1 MLQMVIQYKIL
12 VFAMLFVKDN
22 IITMLTPEN
31 DSLLAYNAHAE
42 LPHAVVEQRWR
53 SACSQIDSALR
64 GPPFIILLYLYSN
77 MCNPLWSAQLCR
89 SWQYNTHTQATVDK
103 QNIGSYLLGPC
114 GPILVMICHC
124 KKSANIL
131 NRISNPI

>member
-42 LPHAVVEQRWR
+42 LPHAAVEQIV
-53 SACSQIDSALR
+53 SDDDQHVHKLTQPSEALH
-64 GPPFIILLYLYSN
+64 L
-77 MCNPLWSAQLCR
+77 
-89 SWQYNTHTQATVDK
+89 
-103 QNIGSYLLGPC
+103 
-114 GPILVMICHC
+114 
-124 KKSANIL
+124 
-131 NRISNPI
+131 